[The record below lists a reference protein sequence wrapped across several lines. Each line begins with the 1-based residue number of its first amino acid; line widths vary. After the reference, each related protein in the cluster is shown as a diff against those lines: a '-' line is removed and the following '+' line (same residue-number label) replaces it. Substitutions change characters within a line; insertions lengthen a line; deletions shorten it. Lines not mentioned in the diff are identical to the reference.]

1 MADGTTDA
9 GAGQSEQTQ
18 PNGHT
23 TPPQQTLKNYITADL
38 SATGLF
44 FLRMTTIGCSI
55 VYFISTL
62 GILGLVHAAYLNAM
76 LSAFFTFSIR
86 FFQRYK
92 QANIH
97 PFSKEMLNLLAS
109 EDSGHY
115 MLYTFFYY
123 NQHPLTIYLIPPFLY
138 ALMFSVNYSNGL
150 LPFLPAGLRRVWG
163 QLNDKI
169 AGGQLEIRRFIAYTE
184 IFLMAVV
191 IWNAFIGYM
200 FILAPFMHY
209 QILKLRYQSLR
220 NNSVALVFSDL
231 RVACDTLAR
240 HPRCPPFISTII
252 TKMVSFVSA
261 LAPQR
266 PMRREA

>member
-1 MADGTTDA
+1 MADTNTDTSA
-9 GAGQSEQTQ
+9 DQSEQSQ

-23 TPPQQTLKNYITADL
+23 TPPQQSLISYIMADL

-44 FLRMTTIGCSI
+44 FLRMTTIGSSV

-62 GILGLVHAAYLNAM
+62 GILGFIHAAYLNAM

-86 FFQRYK
+86 LFQRYK

-97 PFSKEMLNLLAS
+97 PFSKEMLALLTT

-123 NQHPLTIYLIPPFLY
+123 NQYPLTIYLIPPFLY
-138 ALMFSVNYSNGL
+138 ALMFSVNYTKGL
-150 LPFLPAGLRRVWG
+150 LPFLPGGLQRVWG
-163 QLNDKI
+163 QLNEKI
-169 AGGQLEIRRFIAYTE
+169 AGGQYEIRRFIAYTE

-191 IWNAFIGYM
+191 IWNVLIGYM
-200 FILAPFMHY
+200 FILAPFMYYHF
-209 QILKLRYQSLR
+209 LRLRYQSLR

-231 RVACDTLAR
+231 RVACDYLSR
-240 HPRCPPFISTII
+240 HPRCPAFAATII
-252 TKMVSFVSA
+252 TKLVAFVSA